1 MYEMPPVCAEE
12 SLCTGEILTDQI
24 TTVNREI
31 AIKTNGAKSP
41 VGQSITVILYGAIG
55 GLLFIIV
62 LLLLI
67 IVGCTVYNVGNHKII
82 TATRGMP
89 SSVSN
94 PYMYDTS
101 YTIFFIYTILV
112 VANKTKYHAGQSLNV
127 YDDQPAK
134 SDNNAFAMD
143 TPVVK
148 GKLYT

>member
-1 MYEMPPVCAEE
+1 
-12 SLCTGEILTDQI
+12 
-24 TTVNREI
+24 
-31 AIKTNGAKSP
+31 
-41 VGQSITVILYGAIG
+41 
-55 GLLFIIV
+55 
-62 LLLLI
+62 
-67 IVGCTVYNVGNHKII
+67 
-82 TATRGMP
+82 
-89 SSVSN
+89 
-94 PYMYDTS
+94 MYDTS